1 MKWNLRRLALVVL
14 VIAVLAVAIAFLIA
28 AVVPRNPP
36 NVVRVQRGDISASVS
51 ATGKVAS
58 QKAARLA
65 LPQAGV
71 VAAIDKKPGDE
82 VNAGDVILSLK
93 ADDAQ
98 RRVSQAELTVQMRQ
112 LDLARAK
119 AAPSAQDIEIARA
132 NLNKATIAAAAASAV
147 YDAASTPQNSALRE
161 NAQADLDIA
170 RANFDKTVNGPTQDD
185 LQALENN
192 VTYAQIDLASAKAA
206 LAQMKVTAPFTST
219 VTEVDVHEGELVG
232 GFTPLAAVADLH
244 VLEIDAQVD
253 EIDVAHVQ
261 VGQAVDI
268 RFDAFPGES
277 FTGKLTRLFPAASTD
292 RGSTVYG
299 AVVNF
304 DPGASNIRP
313 GMGANL
319 KINTIEKKDV
329 LLVPNRALVTV
340 GTRKAV
346 HVVGPGQPRD
356 VIVETGVSDGN
367 QTEIVSGLQEG
378 DIVALQ

>member
-82 VNAGDVILSLK
+82 VKQGDVILSLK

-206 LAQMKVTAPFTST
+206 LAQTKVTAPFTST

-346 HVVGPGQPRD
+346 HVVGPGQPWD